1 MAKSKK
7 PSKYVSLNKDQKEEL
22 RRLYQLANRR
32 INQAF
37 KVYEKEGHQVAPAE
51 VTGGIQVREQWETQK
66 YALSRTVKFESMKDY
81 RERLN
86 YLRSFER
93 MRPNMTEYTEAQREK
108 TLQGIETAL
117 GEAPEGLQDKLSK
130 MSAPELSRFWKT
142 FEQKA
147 QKAGMKYS
155 SDAVLVD
162 TMAELYPEDVK
173 NLVA

>member
-1 MAKSKK
+1 MAKKK
-7 PSKYVSLNKDQKEEL
+7 PSKYIDLSKAQKEEI
-22 RRLYQLANRR
+22 RRLAQLANRR
-32 INQAF
+32 ISSAF
-37 KVYEKEGHQVAPAE
+37 KAYEKEGHQVAPAE
-51 VTGGIQVREQWETQK
+51 VTGGIQVREQWESK
-66 YALSRTVKFESMKDY
+66 NYALSRSVKFESMKDY

-117 GEAPEGLQDKLSK
+117 GEAPEGMQEKLAK

-155 SDAVLVD
+155 SDAVLAD
-162 TMAELYPEDVK
+162 TMQELYPEDFK